1 MTSLIDN
8 HSGGVIVDP
17 HFAIEPR
24 DIVDF
29 LAEFG
34 PFNGRYVPR
43 FPSDWPARLRQH
55 VEELSIKDPVKRQ
68 SMLEKIRREALLC
81 TVPVGWKWNDEY
93 SWQTNLEKNAD
104 AEKLLIVGYALAPE
118 PFAAWIDALDQIRET
133 RRRTWPFYGSISEYV
148 NACFPL
154 LVNSPAVYLIDPYL
168 DIFSEAGEMLLRSLL
183 DKSRG
188 SRCYSVQIITRR
200 SACGSVNRG
209 KDSLNLTDQEI
220 GSFLERIYKKFLPKD
235 RELCLHLV
243 TEGGPE
249 ENFLRMHDRFF
260 LTIHGAINFGKG
272 FFLAKHLQPQMN
284 AFILDREHHILLK
297 QTYIDGV
304 ARHREQLPK
313 APKTAYPRSV
323 NTFRVTLGH

>member
-8 HSGGVIVDP
+8 HADRVIVDP
-17 HFAIEPR
+17 HFAIESR
-24 DIVDF
+24 DVVDF

-43 FPSDWPARLRQH
+43 FPADWSARLRQH
-55 VEELSIKDPVKRQ
+55 VEELSTKDPVKRQ

-81 TVPVGWKWNDEY
+81 TVPVSWKWSTED
-93 SWQTNLEKNAD
+93 SWQVNIERSAAAENSLVIGHSLE
-104 AEKLLIVGYALAPE
+104 PE
-118 PFAAWIDALDQIRET
+118 PFAAWVDALDQIRET

-148 NACFPL
+148 DACFPL

-168 DIFSEAGEMLLRSLL
+168 DIFSEAGEMLLRSLF

-188 SRCYSVQIITRR
+188 SRCYSVEIITRR
-200 SACGSVNRG
+200 SACNSVGRD
-209 KDSLNLTDQEI
+209 KEALNLTDSEI
-220 GSFLERIYKKFLPKD
+220 IYSLEKIYKNILPKD
-235 RELCLHLV
+235 RELRLHLV
-243 TEGGPE
+243 TEGGPADH
-249 ENFLRMHDRFF
+249 FLRMHDRFF

-272 FFLAKHLQPQMN
+272 FFVAKQFQPQMN
-284 AFILDREHHILLK
+284 AFILDKDHHNFLK

-313 APKTAYPRSV
+313 APKTAYPRAV
-323 NTFRVTLGH
+323 NTFQVNRAC